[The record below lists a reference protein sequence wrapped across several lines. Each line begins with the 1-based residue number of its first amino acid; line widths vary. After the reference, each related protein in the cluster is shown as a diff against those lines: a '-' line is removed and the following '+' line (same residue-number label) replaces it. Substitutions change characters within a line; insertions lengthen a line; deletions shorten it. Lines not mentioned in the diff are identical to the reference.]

1 MNNSNDD
8 LSPVVRPVPRF
19 FPERAGD
26 SATNGSTS
34 SSSMFSSEF
43 ALQYYVDVLWRRR
56 NLVATVSIL
65 IVAVVA
71 AYSFL
76 ATRLYTAT
84 TSIKIGTYA
93 PALPGD
99 GVEDVL
105 RAKTLEQDYLN
116 TQVDQLTSL
125 SVADKVLSDPEI
137 GEEIIAF
144 LRRTNK
150 SVAAAAALTAP
161 GVTVDAPAGAAAE
174 ETGYKYSQKALKAY
188 LSLIHIEPVF
198 KTSLARVSA
207 TTPYPL
213 LSAKI
218 ANAHARAF
226 IDYARAERRKMTIV
240 NLLFLTNQ
248 ARELEEKVADAEHN
262 IGKYSEKNSLITL
275 DSNENLVVKQLGE
288 LNQKLSDA
296 SALRVKTEAALN
308 EAKSGSGLKSSALD
322 DDTIRNLRTELNA
335 AQAEY
340 AMLSSK
346 FGDAYPRMGQL
357 KARLEELKR
366 ALRQERQSSID
377 ALESRYK
384 SALAAEEELKSQLE
398 DLKQQAFDVSRK
410 QVQLHVMRREFES
423 LKDLHQSVLRRLK
436 EVQLTA
442 ENPSSN
448 IIVTELAAVPE
459 YPSSPRR
466 TVNMLLALGF
476 GPIVGFLLAF
486 MIEALDNS
494 LGDPESVRTV
504 LGLPTLGV
512 VPVFSER
519 HVRAK
524 DTKLIGMGAN
534 GPAQSEPPP
543 SMTPV
548 EGSLAVAAAPPALLP
563 EHFVTINSP
572 RSIAAEAFQSIR
584 TGLLLS
590 TPEAAP
596 QLVVVTSATKSEGKT
611 TLISNLAVT
620 MAQAGSRTVLVDCDL
635 RRPSVYERFNISKDS
650 PGVVDFLTG
659 QRRLSDV
666 LIATSVSNLSV
677 IPAGSISPNPAA
689 LIGSKKMGELLR
701 KLSEMYEFVLL
712 DAPPILPVSDALMLS
727 RMGAGVILVVHGKQ
741 TRKRHI
747 QEATRRLQE
756 ANAGILGVVVNH
768 SDTRDEHYYAYDPV
782 YYSDAIEVQRSSRAA
797 NSFDA

>member
-1 MNNSNDD
+1 MKNQNED
-8 LSPVVRPVPRF
+8 LSPVVRPLPRYL
-19 FPERAGD
+19 PEKIGENAYGY
-26 SATNGSTS
+26 S
-34 SSSMFSSEF
+34 SSNNSHGEHSLHHYLEVI
-43 ALQYYVDVLWRRR
+43 LKRRQVVF
-56 NLVATVSIL
+56 LITVL
-65 IVAVVA
+65 IVGTVA

-76 ATRLYTAT
+76 ATRQYTAT
-84 TSIKIGTYA
+84 TSIKIGSYA

-99 GVEDVL
+99 GAEDVI

-125 SVADKVLSDPEI
+125 SVADKVLSDSES
-137 GEEIIAF
+137 GEDILAF
-144 LRRTNK
+144 LRRTN
-150 SVAAAAALTAP
+150 SGVAKISADERTVSAAGT
-161 GVTVDAPAGAAAE
+161 DDS
-174 ETGYKYSQKALKAY
+174 GYRFPQKVLKAY
-188 LSLIHIEPVF
+188 LSLVHVEPVF

-207 TTPYPL
+207 TTSEPL

-240 NLLFLTNQ
+240 NLLFLSNQ
-248 ARELEEKVADAEHN
+248 ARELEDKVSDAENN
-262 IGKYSEKNSLITL
+262 IGKYSEQNSLITL
-275 DSNENLVVKQLGE
+275 DSNENLVIKQISE

-296 SALRVKTEAALN
+296 SALRVRTEAALN
-308 EAKSGSGLKSSALD
+308 ESKTGSGLKSSSLD

-357 KARLEELKR
+357 KARLEELKK
-366 ALRQERQSSID
+366 ALKLERQGSID
-377 ALESRYK
+377 ALEARFK

-398 DLKQQAFDVSRK
+398 KLKVEAFEVSRK
-410 QVQLHVMRREFES
+410 QVQLHIMRREFES

-448 IIVTELAAVPE
+448 IIVTELAAVPDF
-459 YPSSPRR
+459 PSSPRR

-476 GPIVGFLLAF
+476 GPLLGFLAAF
-486 MIEALDNS
+486 VLETLDNS
-494 LGDPESVRTV
+494 LGHPDEVRNV

-512 VPVFSER
+512 IPVFSER
-519 HVRAK
+519 PVDGGFKA
-524 DTKLIGMGAN
+524 TKLLGMAGIKSDPSRGSDSKSN
-534 GPAQSEPPP
+534 RERFEGPI
-543 SMTPV
+543 
-548 EGSLAVAAAPPALLP
+548 PPASTGGGTLALP
-563 EHFVTINSP
+563 ENFVTISAP
-572 RSIAAEAFQSIR
+572 RSIAAEAFQTIR

-590 TPEAAP
+590 SPEQP
-596 QLVVVTSATKSEGKT
+596 QQLVLVTSATKSEGKT
-611 TLISNLAVT
+611 TLISNLAIT

-635 RRPSVYERFNISKDS
+635 RRPSVYERFNISKAA

-659 QRRLSDV
+659 QKRLSDV
-666 LIATSVSNLSV
+666 LIATSVPNLSI
-677 IPAGSISPNPAA
+677 IPAGALSPNPAA

-727 RMGAGVILVVHGKQ
+727 RMGAGVILVVHGKE

-768 SDTRDEHYYAYDPV
+768 SDTRDEHYYAYDPHEV
-782 YYSDAIEVQRSSRAA
+782 PGEAIVVESQRSA
-797 NSFDA
+797 NGFDA

>member
-1 MNNSNDD
+1 MKNNNDD
-8 LSPVVRPVPRF
+8 LSPAIRPLPRYLPEKVSENPYAYSAGRLDAHGEHSLHHFLEVIIKRRKVVIAV
-19 FPERAGD
+19 AG
-26 SATNGSTS
+26 AVI
-34 SSSMFSSEF
+34 
-43 ALQYYVDVLWRRR
+43 AL
-56 NLVATVSIL
+56 
-65 IVAVVA
+65 VA
-71 AYSFL
+71 AYSFW

-84 TSIKIGTYA
+84 TSIKIGTYS

-99 GVEDVL
+99 GSEDVL

-125 SVADKVLSDPEI
+125 SVADKVLSDPEN
-137 GEEIIAF
+137 GEEILAF
-144 LRRTNK
+144 LRRTNGAVAK
-150 SVAAAAALTAP
+150 SKIEVRNV
-161 GVTVDAPAGAAAE
+161 GVNENEDAYHYP
-174 ETGYKYSQKALKAY
+174 QKVLKAY
-188 LSLIHIEPVF
+188 LGLIHVEPVF

-207 TTPYPL
+207 TTSEPM

-240 NLLFLTNQ
+240 NLLFLSNQ
-248 ARELEEKVADAEHN
+248 ARELEDKVSTAESN
-262 IGKYSEKNSLITL
+262 IGKYSEQNSLITL
-275 DSNENLVVKQLGE
+275 DSNENLVIKQISE

-296 SALRVKTEAALN
+296 SALRVRTEAALN
-308 EAKSGSGLKSSALD
+308 ESKTGSGLKSSSLD

-346 FGDAYPRMGQL
+346 FGDAYPRMSQL
-357 KARLEELKR
+357 KARLDELKK
-366 ALRQERQSSID
+366 ALKMERQGSID
-377 ALESRYK
+377 ALEARYK

-398 DLKQQAFDVSRK
+398 SLKTEAFDVSRK
-410 QVQLHVMRREFES
+410 QVQLHIMRREFES

-448 IIVTELAAVPE
+448 IIVTELAAVPDF
-459 YPSSPRR
+459 PSSPRR
-466 TVNMLLALGF
+466 TLNLLMALGF
-476 GPIVGFLLAF
+476 GPLLGFLAAF
-486 MIEALDNS
+486 ALETLDNS
-494 LGDPESVRTV
+494 LGHPDEVRNV

-512 VPVFSER
+512 IPVFSDRPVGGPLKGVKLLGMSGSKSDASRPAKGQPER
-519 HVRAK
+519 A
-524 DTKLIGMGAN
+524 TYSP
-534 GPAQSEPPP
+534 PAVTPAAQG
-543 SMTPV
+543 TPV
-548 EGSLAVAAAPPALLP
+548 ASQN
-563 EHFVTINSP
+563 FVTISAP
-572 RSIAAEAFQSIR
+572 RSIAAEAFQTIR

-590 TPEAAP
+590 SPEQPP
-596 QLVVVTSATKSEGKT
+596 QLVLVTSATKSEGKT
-611 TLISNLAVT
+611 TLISNLAIT
-620 MAQAGSRTVLVDCDL
+620 MAQAGSRVVLVDCDL
-635 RRPSVYERFNISKDS
+635 RRPSVYERFSISREA

-659 QRRLSDV
+659 QKRLSDV
-666 LIATSVSNLSV
+666 LVATSVPNLSI
-677 IPAGSISPNPAA
+677 IPAGALSPNPAA

-727 RMGAGVILVVHGKQ
+727 RMGAGVILVVHGKE

-768 SDTRDEHYYAYDPV
+768 SDTRDEHYYAYDPHIV
-782 YYSDAIEVQRSSRAA
+782 PGETIEVSEQRSA
-797 NSFDA
+797 NGYDA

>member
-1 MNNSNDD
+1 MKNPNED
-8 LSPVVRPVPRF
+8 LSPAVRPLPRF
-19 FPERAGD
+19 LPERANEAASQNSSFGASYSETGERSLQHYLNVLIKRRMVVLAI
-26 SATNGSTS
+26 SAVVIGG
-34 SSSMFSSEF
+34 
-43 ALQYYVDVLWRRR
+43 
-56 NLVATVSIL
+56 
-65 IVAVVA
+65 VA

-84 TSIKIGTYA
+84 TSIKIGSYA

-99 GVEDVL
+99 GVEDVF

-125 SVADKVLSDPEI
+125 SVADKVLSDPDVGSEI
-137 GEEIIAF
+137 LTF
-144 LRRTNK
+144 LKRSNTA
-150 SVAAAAALTAP
+150 VARATM
-161 GVTVDAPAGAAAE
+161 
-174 ETGYKYSQKALKAY
+174 ETRKLSSDGTDEGGYRFSQKVLKAY
-188 LSLIHIEPVF
+188 LGLIHVEPVF

-207 TTPYPL
+207 TTTEPVL
-213 LSAKI
+213 AARI

-240 NLLFLTNQ
+240 NLLFLSNQ
-248 ARELEEKVADAEHN
+248 AHELEDKVADAEHN
-262 IGKYSEKNSLITL
+262 IGKYSEQNSLITL
-275 DSNENLVVKQLGE
+275 DSNENLVIKQISE

-308 EAKSGSGLKSSALD
+308 EARSGSGLKSSALD

-346 FGDAYPRMGQL
+346 FGEAYPRMGQL
-357 KARLEELKR
+357 KARLEELRK
-366 ALRQERQSSID
+366 ALKTERQSSVD

-398 DLKQQAFDVSRK
+398 DLKQQAFEVSRK

-436 EVQLTA
+436 EVQLSA

-448 IIVTELAAVPE
+448 IIVTELAAIPDF
-459 YPSSPRR
+459 PSSPRR

-476 GPIVGFLLAF
+476 GPLLGLLAAF
-486 MIEALDNS
+486 VLENFDNS
-494 LGDPESVRTV
+494 LGDPEEVRSF

-512 VPVFSER
+512 IPVFSDR
-519 HVRAK
+519 QLRPKHQ
-524 DTKLIGMGAN
+524 KLIGSASDG
-534 GPAQSEPPP
+534 GLPATVSEGIASAETGLMP
-543 SMTPV
+543 S
-548 EGSLAVAAAPPALLP
+548 AVSAAPLALP
-563 EHFVTINSP
+563 ENFVTINSP
-572 RSIAAEAFQSIR
+572 RSIAAEAFQTIR

-590 TPEAAP
+590 SPEQAP
-596 QLVVVTSATKSEGKT
+596 QLVLVTSATKSEGKT
-611 TLISNLAVT
+611 TLISNLAIT

-635 RRPSVYERFNISKDS
+635 RRPSVYERFNINKEA

-659 QRRLSDV
+659 QKRLSDV
-666 LIATSVSNLSV
+666 LIATSVPNLSI
-677 IPAGSISPNPAA
+677 IPAGAVSPNPAA
-689 LIGSKKMGELLR
+689 LIGSKKMSELLR

-727 RMGAGVILVVHGKQ
+727 RMGAGVILVVHGKE

-756 ANAGILGVVVNH
+756 ASAGILGVVVNH
-768 SDTRDEHYYAYDPV
+768 SDTRDEHYYAYDPHFP
-782 YYSDAIEVQRSSRAA
+782 DAIEVGPRAA
-797 NSFDA
+797 NGFDA